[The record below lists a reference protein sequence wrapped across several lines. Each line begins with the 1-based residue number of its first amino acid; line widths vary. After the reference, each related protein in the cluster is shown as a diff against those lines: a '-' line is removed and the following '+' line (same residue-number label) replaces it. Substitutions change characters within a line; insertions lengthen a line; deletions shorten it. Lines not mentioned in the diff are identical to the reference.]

1 MTKSE
6 RRRLLRSIP
15 ATDRRQRKKK
25 HKPQKRQ
32 PARQVW
38 PSCRVCHRLLDSP
51 ERLRG
56 VCTYCAERALE
67 AAPPPAEDVLAYDYD
82 DLDDQE
88 SGDGRKDP

>member
-1 MTKSE
+1 MN
-6 RRRLLRSIP
+6 
-15 ATDRRQRKKK
+15 RKKK

-38 PSCRVCHRLLDSP
+38 PSCRVCHHALDSLEKP
-51 ERLRG
+51 HGICRD
-56 VCTYCAERALE
+56 CADKALE